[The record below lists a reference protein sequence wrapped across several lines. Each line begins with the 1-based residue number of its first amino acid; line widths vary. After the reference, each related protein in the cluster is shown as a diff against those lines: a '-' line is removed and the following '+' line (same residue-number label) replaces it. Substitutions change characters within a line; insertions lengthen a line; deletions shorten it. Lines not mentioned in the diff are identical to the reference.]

1 MSLRTRLLLAFAA
14 VVLIPIALLAFGLR
28 QDTYQR
34 LSAEYQLRVD
44 AVVGTI
50 REDLARESAAIDERL
65 ASLEAA
71 LLTDNRFRSA
81 AVAGVESER
90 NYLLDYAAT
99 AMRLT
104 GLSMLQIQDGDG
116 RILSSGHFRNE
127 HGRDESGLASALRY
141 TRGAA
146 FVMTRGPER
155 AFLAL
160 ARAKS
165 FAIGDKAFTII
176 GGVVVDEAWLDRLA
190 RDRAIAVSLRY
201 PGGTLST
208 AADTPITTAD
218 SVIGELQLPVIH
230 SPTGTAFEI
239 AQGHLAVTQSLAPLR
254 TLLRRTDTWFLLTA
268 TGTSIT
274 ALLLAVW
281 VSSRISRPLAALAD
295 KTAVLDLDRL
305 DVEFDAGT
313 DEVGRLSRLLGDLA
327 ARLRAGTARIREA
340 ERRATVGD
348 LARQV
353 THDIKNGLIPLR
365 NVVRHLTQVERDDPG
380 ALAAVFAE
388 RRQTIDSSI
397 AYLETLALSYQRLSP
412 PLDRRDCDLNALI
425 SDVTRA
431 AYGHQHVAFV
441 TDLANLPRVVGDPV
455 AFRRILENLIA
466 NAVDSLQS
474 QPGRITVSTRV
485 NERDGDLPAVR
496 VTVADSGRGMPADEM
511 KRIFD
516 DFYTTKES
524 GTGLGLSIV
533 RRLVMDLHGTI
544 KVESVPGQGTRF
556 LIDIPAGGPRRS

>member
-14 VVLIPIALLAFGLR
+14 VILIPIALLAFGLR
-28 QDTYQR
+28 QDSYQR
-34 LSAEYQLRVD
+34 LSDEYQHRVD
-44 AVVGTI
+44 SVVKTI
-50 REDLARESAAIDERL
+50 GEDLARESAGIDERL
-65 ASLEAA
+65 ASLERA

-127 HGRDESGLASALRY
+127 HGRVEPGLASALQK
-141 TRGAA
+141 TSGVA
-146 FVMTRGPER
+146 FVKTRGPDRE
-155 AFLAL
+155 FLAL
-160 ARAKS
+160 ARAES
-165 FAIGDKAFTII
+165 FEIGGRAFTFI
-176 GGVVVDEAWLDRLA
+176 GGVVVDAAWLERLA
-190 RDRAIAVSLRY
+190 RDRAIAVSLHY

-208 AADTPITTAD
+208 ATDTPVTSDEAA
-218 SVIGELQLPVIH
+218 VGELRLAVIH
-230 SPTGTAFEI
+230 NPAGTAFEI
-239 AQGHLAVTQSLAPLR
+239 APASLEVTQSLAPLT
-254 TLLRRTDTWFLLTA
+254 TLLRRADAWFLLTA
-268 TGTSIT
+268 TGASIT

-305 DVEFDAGT
+305 DVDFDAGT

-353 THDIKNGLIPLR
+353 NHDIKNGLIPLR

-380 ALAAVFAE
+380 ALAGVFAE

-397 AYLETLALSYQRLSP
+397 AYLETLAVSYQRLSP
-412 PLDRRDCDLNALI
+412 PLERRDCDLNALI
-425 SDVTRA
+425 TDVTRA
-431 AYGHQHVAFV
+431 AQGHEHVAFE
-441 TDLANLPRVVGDPV
+441 TDLAALPRVVGDPV

-466 NAVDSLQS
+466 NAVDSLHA

-485 NERDGDLPAVR
+485 HERDGDVPAVR
-496 VTVADSGRGMPADEM
+496 VTVADSGRGMSADET

-544 KVESVPGQGTRF
+544 TVESVPGHGTRF
-556 LIDIPAGGPRRS
+556 IIDIPAGGPRRS

>member
-1 MSLRTRLLLAFAA
+1 MSLRTRLLLAFAV

-34 LSAEYQLRVD
+34 LSAEYQHRVD
-44 AVVGTI
+44 AVVETI
-50 REDLARESAAIDERL
+50 REDLARESAGIDERL
-65 ASLEAA
+65 GSLERA
-71 LLTDNRFRSA
+71 LVTDNRFRLA

-90 NYLLDYAAT
+90 DYLLDYAAT

-127 HGRDESGLASALRY
+127 HGRVEPGLASALHQ
-141 TRGAA
+141 TRGVAL
-146 FVMTRGPER
+146 VKTRGPER
-155 AFLAL
+155 EFLAL
-160 ARAKS
+160 ARADS
-165 FAIGDKAFTII
+165 FEIGGRAFTII
-176 GGVVVDEAWLDRLA
+176 GGVVVDAAWLERLA

-208 AADTPITTAD
+208 AEDTPVTTEDA
-218 SVIGELQLPVIH
+218 VVGELQLPVIH
-230 SPTGTAFEI
+230 HPTGAAFEI
-239 AQGHLAVTQSLAPLR
+239 AQADLTVTQSLAPLT
-254 TLLRRTDTWFLLTA
+254 TLLQRADAWLLFTA
-268 TGTSIT
+268 TGASLT

-295 KTAVLDLDRL
+295 KTVVLDLDRL

-353 THDIKNGLIPLR
+353 NHDIKNGLIPLR
-365 NVVRHLTQVERDDPG
+365 NVVRHLSEVERDDPG

-388 RRQTIDSSI
+388 RRPTIDSSL
-397 AYLETLALSYQRLSP
+397 AYLETLAVSYQRLSP

-425 SDVTRA
+425 IDVTRA
-431 AYGHQHVAFV
+431 THGHEHIAFE
-441 TDLANLPRVVGDPV
+441 TDLADLPRVVGDPV

-466 NAVDSLQS
+466 NAVDSLRS

-485 NERDGDLPAVR
+485 NEREGDLPAVR
-496 VTVADSGRGMPADEM
+496 VTVADSGRGMSAEET

-516 DFYTTKES
+516 DFYTTKEG

-544 KVESVPGQGTRF
+544 TVASAPGEGTRVI
-556 LIDIPAGGPRRS
+556 IDMPAGGPRRS

>member
-34 LSAEYQLRVD
+34 LSAEYQHRVD
-44 AVVGTI
+44 SVVETI
-50 REDLARESAAIDERL
+50 REDLARESAGIDERL
-65 ASLEAA
+65 ASLEQA
-71 LLTDNRFRSA
+71 LLTDNRFRLA
-81 AVAGVESER
+81 AVAAVESER
-90 NYLLDYAAT
+90 SYLLDYAAT

-104 GLSMLQIQDGDG
+104 GLSMLQIQDGEG

-127 HGRDESGLASALRY
+127 HGRVESGLASALQK
-141 TRGAA
+141 TRGGA
-146 FVMTRGPER
+146 FVVTRGPER
-155 AFLAL
+155 EFVAL

-165 FAIGDKAFTII
+165 LEISGRPFTIV
-176 GGVVVDEAWLDRLA
+176 GGVVVDAAWLERLA

-201 PGGTLST
+201 PGGTVST
-208 AADTPITTAD
+208 VADPPVTTAD
-218 SVIGELQLPVIH
+218 SAVGELQLPVIH
-230 SPTGTAFEI
+230 SGTGTAFEI
-239 AQGHLAVTQSLAPLR
+239 AKGDLAVTQSLTPLR
-254 TLLRRTDTWFLLTA
+254 TLLRRADAWFLLTA
-268 TGTSIT
+268 TGASIT

-327 ARLRAGTARIREA
+327 ARLRAGTARIRDA

-353 THDIKNGLIPLR
+353 NHDIKNGLIPLR

-380 ALAAVFAE
+380 ALAGVFAE
-388 RRQTIDSSI
+388 RRPTIDSSI
-397 AYLETLALSYQRLSP
+397 AYLETLAVSYQRLSP
-412 PLDRRDCDLNALI
+412 ALDRRECDLNVLVT
-425 SDVTRA
+425 DVTRA
-431 AYGHQHVAFV
+431 AQGHERVAFE
-441 TDLANLPRVVGDPV
+441 TDLATIPRAVGDPV

-485 NERDGDLPAVR
+485 NERDGDLPAIR
-496 VTVADSGRGMPADEM
+496 VTVADSGRGMSADET

-533 RRLVMDLHGTI
+533 RRLMMDMHGTI
-544 KVESVPGQGTRF
+544 NVESVPGQGTRF
-556 LIDIPAGGPRRS
+556 IIDIPAGGPRRS